1 MDVQAKPPR
10 TVIVVRLPKSTHDAL
25 KRLAAARGSSLNAIC
40 VAALDAALRGPV
52 VSDSL
57 TAALAEQTQVGGCH
71 DDDYRICGNVYA
83 QAAVRVLVPRELSDS

>member
-25 KRLAAARGSSLNAIC
+25 KRLAAARGSSLNASC

-57 TAALAEQTQVGGCH
+57 TDALAEQTPVGGCH
-71 DDDYRICGNVYA
+71 DDD
-83 QAAVRVLVPRELSDS
+83 